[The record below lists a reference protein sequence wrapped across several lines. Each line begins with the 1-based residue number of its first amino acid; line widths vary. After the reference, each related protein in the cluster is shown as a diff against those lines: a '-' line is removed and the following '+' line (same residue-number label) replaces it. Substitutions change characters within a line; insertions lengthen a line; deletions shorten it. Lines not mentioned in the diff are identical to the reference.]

1 MPEPGN
7 ALFAWLAE
15 FVAHVATKRD
25 LALAA
30 PADSQR
36 PAPADSPRTA
46 PADNPGSTPADSPPS
61 TPADKPAGLRDA
73 GSAVV
78 PDDRSAL
85 FERWHA
91 AMRTTAESLLIRAR
105 QAQAVRRDL
114 TAADLL
120 TLANALALTSPD
132 PAGLPRLLD
141 LLRKGVE
148 TR

>member
-46 PADNPGSTPADSPPS
+46 PADSPPS